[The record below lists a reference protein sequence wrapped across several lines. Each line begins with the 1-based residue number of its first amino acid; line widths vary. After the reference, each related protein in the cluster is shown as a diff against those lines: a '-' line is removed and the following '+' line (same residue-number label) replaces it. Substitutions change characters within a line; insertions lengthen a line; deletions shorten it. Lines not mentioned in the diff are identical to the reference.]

1 MFKFLHS
8 YHPKVWEA
16 QVKAGLVL
24 ENDGI
29 RFCQSIMNPEELMFN
44 NLAKKGGE
52 LYNILKQ
59 RKCPFYIDRLQGG
72 TYIFDY
78 KYDEELLKEYKDL
91 LGDNFWGFQMHE
103 WFSNYNSDVLR
114 LEGLPEEDWTEEKIT
129 AFVNENFNTP
139 YLFLESMTAKEMA
152 YYGNPKTVEEFY
164 NNMTS
169 IYKKRM
175 QVGELIPCDS
185 GYLAY
190 QFEISCGTKRIMPE
204 VGGQTPNARIQ
215 ICYARGM
222 TRDNNRSFGVYYEP
236 WGGDPFSTCCFHVD
250 GENEWG
256 VSGENFPYASAGA
269 NGGSSRSLQKRIFLY
284 AYLSNAEFISEEW
297 GLANVFTNWENF
309 ELSEYGK
316 VKKEFVDFVS
326 KYKNVG
332 KKIAPIAIV
341 LPKELTVLDNIWS
354 PNVFCGREVDD
365 AVKLPKIKA
374 EISDILASATE
385 MLGNE
390 TRTLIN
396 SDIPDA
402 IDMLNE
408 DAGDLS
414 KYKYLIDLTFSTD
427 FAKNNKNICKKEDIT
442 EILKSNLPCF
452 VSGGLHWLVNE
463 CTDGGYYLSVFNHSG
478 ICRSVAEGEKALE
491 EAQKTV
497 TVTFL
502 SDSDPKLLEGNCKFE
517 RTNDNYSL
525 TIPGGE
531 WAFIKF

>member
-1 MFKFLHS
+1 MFTFLHC
-8 YHPKVWEA
+8 YHPKVWGA
-16 QVKAGLVL
+16 QVQAGLVL

-29 RFCQSIMNPEELMFN
+29 RFCQSITNPEELLFN
-44 NLAKKGGE
+44 NLAKKGSE

-78 KYDEELLKEYKDL
+78 EYDKDLLEEYKEL

-103 WFSNYNSDVLR
+103 WFSNYNSDLLR
-114 LEGLPEEDWTEEKIT
+114 LEGLDEADWTEEKIT
-129 AFVNENFNTP
+129 EFVNKKFNTP
-139 YLFLESMTAKEMA
+139 HLFLESMTAKEMA
-152 YYGNPKTVEEFY
+152 EFGNPKTLEEFY

-169 IYKKRM
+169 IYKKRK
-175 QVGELIPCDS
+175 QIGELIPCDS
-185 GYLAY
+185 GFLAY
-190 QFEISCGTKRIMPE
+190 QFEISNGTKRLMPE
-204 VGGQTPNARIQ
+204 VGAQTPNARVQ

-236 WGGDPFSTCCFHVD
+236 WGGEPFSTCCFNID

-256 VSGENFPYASAGA
+256 ISNETFPYSSAGA

-284 AYLSNAEFISEEW
+284 AFLSNAEFISEEW

-316 VKKEFVDFVS
+316 VKKEFVNFVS

-332 KKIAPIAIV
+332 EKITPIAIV

-354 PNVFCGREVDD
+354 PNLFCGREVD

-374 EISDILASATE
+374 EISDILASHTE

-390 TRTLIN
+390 TRTLLN

-408 DAGDLS
+408 DAGDLG
-414 KYKYLIDLTFSTD
+414 KYKYLIDLTFSND

-442 EILKSNLPCF
+442 GILKSNLPCF

-478 ICRSVAEGEKALE
+478 IYRSVEEGEKALG
-491 EAQKTV
+491 EAEKTV
-497 TVTFL
+497 MVAFQ
-502 SDSDPKLLEGNCKFE
+502 SDSDPKVIEGNCKFDK
-517 RTNDNYSL
+517 TKDNYSL
-525 TIPGGE
+525 TIPAGE